1 MAIVFTKLEQMNT
14 HASLRPCSCKQQ
26 LKMGG
31 LLTTCIYFEEDETIT
46 HAHED
51 DSHEDEDDSHEDE
64 DGLEQQGHLWQQ

>member
-1 MAIVFTKLEQMNT
+1 ML
-14 HASLRPCSCKQQ
+14 PCSCLQP

-51 DSHEDEDDSHEDE
+51 DSHEDEDGWSNRATYGSNEHIV
-64 DGLEQQGHLWQQ
+64 GMI

>member
-1 MAIVFTKLEQMNT
+1 ML
-14 HASLRPCSCKQQ
+14 PCSCLQQ

-64 DGLEQQGHLWQQ
+64 DGWSNRATYGSNEHIVGMI